1 MTAYFSTERVQELLT
16 GQEEVHRQFHE
27 LRNKLYLRTYKT
39 KRGAEYAK
47 HGFCR
52 RLDTLVR
59 SIDRV
64 YELLP
69 PDQEAIPES
78 DVVVDA
84 VIAVQA
90 FIMNAFGCLDNIAWI
105 WVYEK
110 DIKNGDGTE
119 LQPKHVGLRKRKVH
133 DKLTKDFQAYLETKQ
148 EWFDNL
154 VDFRDS
160 LAHRI
165 PLYIP
170 PYVVPKA
177 NVEKYKELEKAKWEE
192 PAKSDPAE
200 YEKVKAAQLKL
211 CQFVPGMMHSIF
223 EESPQVEF
231 HSQLLNDYVT
241 IDEHGLTLLEEL
253 DRRPA

>member
-1 MTAYFSTERVQELLT
+1 MARYFSAQRVQELLV
-16 GQEEVHRQFHE
+16 GKDEVHRHFAE
-27 LRNKLYLRTYKT
+27 LRDKMCLRAYKT
-39 KRGAEYAK
+39 QRGAEYAK
-47 HGFCR
+47 QGFCR
-52 RLDTLVR
+52 RLETLVR
-59 SIDRV
+59 SVDRV

-78 DVVVDA
+78 KVVVDA
-84 VIAVQA
+84 AIAIQA
-90 FIMNAFGCLDNIAWI
+90 FTMNAFGCLDNIAWI

-110 DIKNGDGTE
+110 EIKNGDGTE
-119 LQPKHVGLRKRKVH
+119 LQRKRVGLKKKHVYE
-133 DKLTKDFQAYLETKQ
+133 KLTKEFQAYLVSRQ
-148 EWFDNL
+148 EWFDQL
-154 VDFRDS
+154 VNFRDA

-177 NVEKYKELEKAKWEE
+177 NVIKYNELEKKKWEE
-192 PAKSDPAE
+192 PAKSDPVAFE
-200 YEKVKAAQLKL
+200 NVKMEQLKL

-241 IDEHGLTLLEEL
+241 IDEHGLTLVEEL
-253 DRRPA
+253 DRKP